1 MKKGKRLDYTL
12 IAEGY
17 AEYAFIPTY
26 LKLIAERHDVQAVR
40 SRLGFRGQ
48 DAGKS
53 KVLKEAGAIS
63 SVAIQ
68 QDHKLVLIGVDLDTA
83 DHETHQPKHTAECQ
97 KLMLALGK
105 SYTNFGNRIVCFVT
119 VQAIEQWLSYQA
131 YKIGL
136 CDKFSD
142 KSLESKQ
149 QGELKKLLYGAKDNG
164 PNMSTIA
171 ERIALSADF
180 DELAKQSRSFA
191 HFHKQ
196 VTDFLAQYNKTT

>member
-1 MKKGKRLDYTL
+1 MKKDKRLDYTL
-12 IAEGY
+12 IAEGF

-26 LKLIAERHDVQAVR
+26 LKLLAEQHNVQAVR

-63 SVAIQ
+63 VIAIQ
-68 QDHKLVLIGVDLDTA
+68 QNNQLVIVGVDLDMA

-97 KLMLALGK
+97 KLTLALGK

-131 YKIGL
+131 YKVGL
-136 CDKFSD
+136 SNKFPD
-142 KSLESKQ
+142 KSLESKPQ
-149 QGELKKLLYGAKDNG
+149 SDLKKLLYGTKDNG
-164 PNMSTIA
+164 LTMSNVA
-171 ERIALSADF
+171 EKIALSADF
-180 DELAKQSRSFA
+180 EELAKQSRSFA

-196 VTDFLAQYNKTT
+196 VADFLVQYNQ